1 MVNSPKIDCGTGFKN
16 KNWMNIEPCGVIC
29 GFMTWGLL
37 IFGMYASTFCVILPW
52 LGTSFW
58 GLFHLLCF
66 NGMSILGMYNHLAV
80 MLTDPGAVPKECV
93 PLEDDVQEIDFRQAN
108 LEGGV
113 NSYQAQMN
121 RSRTASRAHI
131 PVTIKKYRKFCK
143 RCKAFK
149 PIRAHHCSICG
160 RCIIKMD
167 HHCPWVNNCV
177 GIGNQKLFLLFLLW
191 VNLTCIYS
199 LLLVISKFIYC
210 AYHTPVIDSQAVEVT
225 HYANPQEPNGGL
237 VASHELHHTPKTGS
251 DEGCGQSTGNLVI
264 VFLLVEALLFGLF
277 TLCMLGDQS
286 TVLTSNQTQI
296 DKLKGYRHEG
306 VPDYNEVFGCS
317 NDVAFSLDWFLPIPA
332 KLPDTAARERIL
344 GYRMLN
350 RGSNSEALGEDV
362 LDTTLKEREVRIGID
377 NKDEG
382 RGTRR
387 HSKNTGSAS
396 LGTT

>member
-1 MVNSPKIDCGTGFKN
+1 MSRRGCGTGFDN
-16 KNWMNIEPCGVIC
+16 KHWMNTEPCGVIC

-37 IFGMYASTFCVILPW
+37 IYGMYASSFYVILPW

-58 GLFHLLCF
+58 GLFHLLGF
-66 NGMSILGMYNHLAV
+66 NGMSILGMYSHLAV
-80 MLTDPGAVPKECV
+80 MLTDPGSVPKECV

-113 NSYQAQMN
+113 DSYNAQMN
-121 RSRTASRAHI
+121 RNRTSSRSHI
-131 PVTIKKYRKFCK
+131 PVTIKKYRKYCK

-160 RCIIKMD
+160 RCVIKMD

-177 GIGNQKLFLLFLLW
+177 GIGNQKLFLLFLFW

-199 LLLVISKFIYC
+199 LALVVSKFVYC
-210 AYHTPVIDSQAVEVT
+210 AYHPPARNPEAVEVT
-225 HYANPQEPNGGL
+225 HFANPQDP
-237 VASHELHHTPKTGS
+237 TGS
-251 DEGCGQSTGNLVI
+251 GMVTSHVLHRLERDESGSKDGCSGSHGNLLI

-306 VPDYNEVFGCS
+306 IPDYNEVFGCS
-317 NDVAFSLDWFLPIPA
+317 NDVSFRLDWLWPIPV
-332 KLPDTAARERIL
+332 KYPDTPGQRERIL
-344 GYRMLN
+344 GYRLLIQ
-350 RGSNSEALGEDV
+350 GTDSETNGDDV

-377 NKDEG
+377 NKGEEG

-387 HSKNTGSAS
+387 HSKTVGP
-396 LGTT
+396 T